1 LERCPDKTECYWFH
15 PNYFKDSEY
24 AYVQDTEN
32 LNVNGRK
39 GKTKGP
45 EEKWILVKVK
55 S

>member
-1 LERCPDKTECYWFH
+1 MRITNETNF
-15 PNYFKDSEY
+15 FKNSVY

-39 GKTKGP
+39 GKTKGA
-45 EEKWILVKVK
+45 EEKFILVKVK